1 MVTPADLELLNLKND
16 WVVESGEFK
25 VMIGASSEDIRLEKP
40 FMVLPYNELNIQKKI
55 IPNEA
60 LLPILYSNMETYWTG
75 KKGDY
80 INIPMDSNAGPDR
93 IGICWKTPAAGFEIQ
108 ASSGGG
114 QFLTVYKGIADRTG
128 EVVYYP
134 LDLKTVSDIRI
145 LVTEGEASVAEVKVK
160 GIKQ

>member
-60 LLPILYSNMETYWTG
+60 LLPILIWKLTGQVKREIILTYRW
-75 KKGDY
+75 
-80 INIPMDSNAGPDR
+80 ILMPVR
-93 IGICWKTPAAGFEIQ
+93 IE
-108 ASSGGG
+108 
-114 QFLTVYKGIADRTG
+114 
-128 EVVYYP
+128 
-134 LDLKTVSDIRI
+134 
-145 LVTEGEASVAEVKVK
+145 
-160 GIKQ
+160 